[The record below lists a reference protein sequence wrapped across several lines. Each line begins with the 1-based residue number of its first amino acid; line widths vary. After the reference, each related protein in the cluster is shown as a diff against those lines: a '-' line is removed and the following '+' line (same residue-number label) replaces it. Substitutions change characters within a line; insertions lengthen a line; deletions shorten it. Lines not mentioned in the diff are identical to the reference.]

1 MIYINI
7 HIKNTHK
14 NNTRVYQYTIQNLNL
29 LGTYMSNTLSNDV
42 LTKLL
47 TIKTMI
53 SYFPEVFLITM
64 VTVMSDS
71 CDDLEDTMDHM
82 KNIKLE

>member
-7 HIKNTHK
+7 YIKNIHK
-14 NNTRVYQYTIQNLNL
+14 NNTRLDQYNIQNLNL
-29 LGTYMSNTLSNDV
+29 LGNYTINTLSNDV

-47 TIKTMI
+47 TLTTML
-53 SYFPEVFLITM
+53 SSLPEVFLITM

-71 CDDLEDTMDHM
+71 CDSLEDTMDHM